1 MIIKTIFAIIIGGF
15 FSTNPITENNKTIS
29 AETIESKALQP
40 DGKQLFLLQCASC
53 HHATRD
59 LIGPSIYGVRN
70 RWTNKNLLYQYI
82 RNSNEVIKKDAYAK
96 NLFIKWNKTV
106 MTPFPK
112 ITNAEIELIL
122 NYVDSEAK
130 RKGLM

>member
-1 MIIKTIFAIIIGGF
+1 MIIKSIFVIIIGGV
-15 FSTNPITENNKTIS
+15 FSMNTITENKKIKT
-29 AETIESKALQP
+29 AESIDSKALQP

-59 LIGPSIYGVRN
+59 LIGPSIYAVRS

-82 RNSNEVIKKDAYAK
+82 RNSSEVIKKDAYAK
-96 NLFIKWNKTV
+96 NLFVKWNKTV

>member
-1 MIIKTIFAIIIGGF
+1 MIINSIFVIIISGI
-15 FSTNPITENNKTIS
+15 FSINTNTENKKST
-29 AETIESKALQP
+29 ATETIVNKALQP

-59 LIGPSIYGVRN
+59 LIGPSIYAVKS

-82 RNSNEVIKKDAYAK
+82 RNSSEVIKKDAYAK
-96 NLFIKWNKTV
+96 NLFMKWNKTV

>member
-1 MIIKTIFAIIIGGF
+1 MIINSIFVIIISGI
-15 FSTNPITENNKTIS
+15 FSINTNTENKKST
-29 AETIESKALQP
+29 ATETIVNKALQP

-59 LIGPSIYGVRN
+59 LIGPSIYAVKR

-82 RNSNEVIKKDAYAK
+82 RNSSEVIKKDAYAK
-96 NLFIKWNKTV
+96 NLFMKWNKTV

>member
-1 MIIKTIFAIIIGGF
+1 MIIGGM
-15 FSTNPITENNKTIS
+15 FSVNTITENKKRIS
-29 AETIESKALQP
+29 AETIAIKALQP

-59 LIGPSIYGVRN
+59 LIGPSIYAVRS
-70 RWTNKNLLYQYI
+70 RWPNKNLLYQYI
-82 RNSNEVIKKDAYAK
+82 RNSSEVIKKDPYAK

>member
-1 MIIKTIFAIIIGGF
+1 VIIKTIIIIIIGGI
-15 FSTNPITENNKTIS
+15 FSVNPITENKKRIL
-29 AETIESKALQP
+29 AETISSEAFQP

-59 LIGPSIYGVRN
+59 LIGPSIYAVKS

-82 RNSNEVIKKDAYAK
+82 RNSSEVIKKDAYAK
-96 NLFIKWNKTV
+96 NLFFKWNKTV

>member
-1 MIIKTIFAIIIGGF
+1 MIIGGM
-15 FSTNPITENNKTIS
+15 FSVNTITENKKRIS
-29 AETIESKALQP
+29 AETIAIKALQL

-59 LIGPSIYGVRN
+59 LIGPSIYAVRS
-70 RWTNKNLLYQYI
+70 RWPNKNLLYQYI
-82 RNSNEVIKKDAYAK
+82 RNSSEVIKKDPYAK

>member
-15 FSTNPITENNKTIS
+15 FSANPITENNKTIS
-29 AETIESKALQP
+29 AETIDSKTLQP

-59 LIGPSIYGVRN
+59 LIGPSIYAVRS

-96 NLFIKWNKTV
+96 KLFIKWNKTV

-122 NYVDSEAK
+122 NYVIVKPSEK
-130 RKGLM
+130 V

>member
-96 NLFIKWNKTV
+96 NLFIKWNK
-106 MTPFPK
+106 K
-112 ITNAEIELIL
+112 LD
-122 NYVDSEAK
+122 Y
-130 RKGLM
+130 

>member
-1 MIIKTIFAIIIGGF
+1 MIINSIFVIIISAV
-15 FSTNPITENNKTIS
+15 FSVKPITENKKNKTV
-29 AETIESKALQP
+29 ETIVNKALQP

-59 LIGPSIYGVRN
+59 LIGPSIYAVKS
-70 RWTNKNLLYQYI
+70 RWSNKNLLYQYI
-82 RNSNEVIKKDAYAK
+82 RNSSEVIKKDAYAK